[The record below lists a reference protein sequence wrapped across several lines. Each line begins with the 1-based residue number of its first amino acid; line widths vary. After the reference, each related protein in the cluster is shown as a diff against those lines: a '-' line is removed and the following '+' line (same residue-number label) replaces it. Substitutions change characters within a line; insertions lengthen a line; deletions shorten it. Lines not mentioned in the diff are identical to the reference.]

1 MEQQGYNELMTK
13 KITDLFQVDEGAINP
28 KTGLQQKPSWF
39 IRFEDMGDR
48 MLFKAKMLEYLSMG
62 YRKTVENFKA
72 GTARTQTGSEA
83 RFWVVVF
90 QDYEVRLQTKAQ
102 VMDVVTEGHRH
113 RDEGEYAKFEREK
126 EVEIGK
132 DRREAEPETL

>member
-1 MEQQGYNELMTK
+1 MTK
-13 KITDLFQVDEGAINP
+13 KITDLFQVEEGAINP

-39 IRFEDMGDR
+39 VRFEDQGDR
-48 MLFKAKMLEYLSMG
+48 MLFKAKILEYLSMG

-72 GTARTQTGSEA
+72 GRATTTQGGEA

-102 VMDVVTEGHRH
+102 IMDVVTEGHRH
-113 RDEGEYAKFEREK
+113 RDESDYAEFEREK

-132 DRREAEPETL
+132 DRREQEPETA

>member
-1 MEQQGYNELMTK
+1 MTK
-13 KITDLFQVDEGAINP
+13 KITDLFQVEEGAINP

-39 IRFEDMGDR
+39 VRFEDQDAR
-48 MLFKAKMLEYLSMG
+48 MLFKAKILEYLSMG

-72 GTARTQTGSEA
+72 GKASTNQGGEA

-102 VMDVVTEGHRH
+102 IMDVVTEGHRH
-113 RDEGEYAKFEREK
+113 RDESDYAEFEREK

-132 DRREAEPETL
+132 DRREQEPETA